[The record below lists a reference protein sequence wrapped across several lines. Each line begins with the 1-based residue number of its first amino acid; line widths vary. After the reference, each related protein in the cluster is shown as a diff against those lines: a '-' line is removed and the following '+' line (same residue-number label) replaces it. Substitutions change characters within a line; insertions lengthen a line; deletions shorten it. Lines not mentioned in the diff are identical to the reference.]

1 MTTLSGCGTAIVTP
15 FTDDGA
21 VDWPALK
28 ALVEW
33 QVAEGIDFIVACG
46 TTGEAQTLTDDER
59 VQVVAAARLAVAGRV
74 PVMAGAT
81 SNDTRRAVEE
91 VGRMCDAGADVILTA
106 SPYYN
111 RPTQDGLRR
120 HFEAVADASPR
131 PVVLYNVPG
140 RAGVNLLPATAVAL
154 AAHANVVGIKEAAGD
169 MHQALELLRLRPDG
183 FRVFSGDDWMALP
196 LCAAGGDGLI
206 SVASNELPREVT
218 ELVRLARTYEDEG
231 LKVVFVSADFTEDLP
246 NARTFLAQQGVDWP
260 TWYKTGSDQAF
271 IDALS
276 PKWTGALPG
285 TFIYDA
291 QGKLRDSW
299 EGKATYAKMENSV
312 RPVLSLPPVT
322 QVETDTTSK
331 ESRS

>member
-33 QVAEGIDFIVACG
+33 QVAEGVDFIVACG

-218 ELVRLARTYEDEG
+218 ELVRLARTAD
-231 LKVVFVSADFTEDLP
+231 LAAARDLLWQLMPLLDANFVESNPIPVKAALAMMGRIRNVLRLPLVPAQPATSARLRQELQRLDVRLP
-246 NARTFLAQQGVDWP
+246 Q
-260 TWYKTGSDQAF
+260 
-271 IDALS
+271 
-276 PKWTGALPG
+276 
-285 TFIYDA
+285 
-291 QGKLRDSW
+291 
-299 EGKATYAKMENSV
+299 
-312 RPVLSLPPVT
+312 
-322 QVETDTTSK
+322 
-331 ESRS
+331 

>member
-59 VQVVAAARLAVAGRV
+59 VQVVAAAREAAAGRI

-91 VGRMCDAGADVILTA
+91 VRRMCDAGADVILTA

-206 SVASNELPREVT
+206 SVASNELPRQVT
-218 ELVRLARTYEDEG
+218 ELVRLARTGD
-231 LKVVFVSADFTEDLP
+231 LAAARDLLWQLMPLLDANFVESNPIPVKAALAMMGRIRNVLRLPLVPAQPATSARLRQELQRLDVRLP
-246 NARTFLAQQGVDWP
+246 
-260 TWYKTGSDQAF
+260 S
-271 IDALS
+271 
-276 PKWTGALPG
+276 
-285 TFIYDA
+285 
-291 QGKLRDSW
+291 
-299 EGKATYAKMENSV
+299 
-312 RPVLSLPPVT
+312 
-322 QVETDTTSK
+322 
-331 ESRS
+331 

>member
-33 QVAEGIDFIVACG
+33 QVVEGIDFIVACG

-218 ELVRLARTYEDEG
+218 ELVRLARTAD
-231 LKVVFVSADFTEDLP
+231 LAAARDLLWQLMPLLDANFVESNPIPVKAALAMMGRIRNVLRLPLVPAQPATSARLRQELQRLDVRLP
-246 NARTFLAQQGVDWP
+246 Q
-260 TWYKTGSDQAF
+260 
-271 IDALS
+271 
-276 PKWTGALPG
+276 
-285 TFIYDA
+285 
-291 QGKLRDSW
+291 
-299 EGKATYAKMENSV
+299 
-312 RPVLSLPPVT
+312 
-322 QVETDTTSK
+322 
-331 ESRS
+331 

>member
-59 VQVVAAARLAVAGRV
+59 VQVVAAVRQAAAGRV

-91 VGRMCDAGADVILTA
+91 VRRMCDAGADVILTA

-154 AAHANVVGIKEAAGD
+154 AAHANVIGIKEAAGD

-196 LCAAGGDGLI
+196 LCACRRRRPDLGRVERTAARAHRAGAPG
-206 SVASNELPREVT
+206 AHRRPR
-218 ELVRLARTYEDEG
+218 RRPRRSSG
-231 LKVVFVSADFTEDLP
+231 SSC
-246 NARTFLAQQGVDWP
+246 RCSMP
-260 TWYKTGSDQAF
+260 TSS
-271 IDALS
+271 S
-276 PKWTGALPG
+276 PIP
-285 TFIYDA
+285 F
-291 QGKLRDSW
+291 
-299 EGKATYAKMENSV
+299 
-312 RPVLSLPPVT
+312 P
-322 QVETDTTSK
+322 
-331 ESRS
+331 

>member
-1 MTTLSGCGTAIVTP
+1 MSRLSGCGTAIVTP

-21 VDWPALK
+21 VDWPAFT

-59 VQVVAAARLAVAGRV
+59 VEVVGVAKGAAAGRV

-91 VGRMCDAGADVILTA
+91 VRRMCDAGADVILTA

-120 HFEAVADASPR
+120 HFEAVAEASAR

-140 RAGVNLLPATAVAL
+140 RAGVNLLPATAVML
-154 AAHANVVGIKEAAGD
+154 AAHANVIGIKEAAGD
-169 MHQALELLRLRPDG
+169 MHQALELLRLRPEG
-183 FRVFSGDDWMALP
+183 FRIFSGDDWMALP
-196 LCAAGGDGLI
+196 LCASGGDGLI

-218 ELVRLARTYEDEG
+218 ELVRLARTGELDGARELLWKLMPLLDANFIESNPIPVKAALALMG
-231 LKVVFVSADFTEDLP
+231 RIRNVLRLP
-246 NARTFLAQQGVDWP
+246 LVPAQPATTARLRQELGRLNVR
-260 TWYKTGSDQAF
+260 
-271 IDALS
+271 LS
-276 PKWTGALPG
+276 
-285 TFIYDA
+285 
-291 QGKLRDSW
+291 Q
-299 EGKATYAKMENSV
+299 
-312 RPVLSLPPVT
+312 
-322 QVETDTTSK
+322 
-331 ESRS
+331 

>member
-15 FTDDGA
+15 FTDEGG

-59 VQVVAAARLAVAGRV
+59 VEVVAAARQAVAGRV

-91 VGRMCDAGADVILTA
+91 VRRMCDAGADVILTA

-111 RPTQDGLRR
+111 RPTQEGLRR
-120 HFEAVADASPR
+120 HFEAVADASAR

-140 RAGVNLLPATAVAL
+140 RAGVNLLPATAVTL
-154 AAHANVVGIKEAAGD
+154 AAHANVIGIKEAAGD
-169 MHQALELLRLRPDG
+169 MHQALELLRIRPDG

-196 LCAAGGDGLI
+196 LCASGGDGLI
-206 SVASNELPREVT
+206 SVASNELPRELT
-218 ELVRLARTYEDEG
+218 ELVRLARSAELGAARG
-231 LKVVFVSADFTEDLP
+231 LQ
-246 NARTFLAQQGVDWP
+246 R
-260 TWYKTGSDQAF
+260 
-271 IDALS
+271 
-276 PKWTGALPG
+276 
-285 TFIYDA
+285 
-291 QGKLRDSW
+291 KL
-299 EGKATYAKMENSV
+299 
-312 RPVLSLPPVT
+312 LPPLNANFIKSNPIPVKAALAMMGRIRNVLRLPLVPA
-322 QVETDTTSK
+322 QPATSARLRQ
-331 ESRS
+331 ELARLNVRLLQ

>member
-15 FTDDGA
+15 FTDEGG

-59 VQVVAAARLAVAGRV
+59 VEVVAAARQAVAGRV

-91 VGRMCDAGADVILTA
+91 VRRMCDAGADVILTA

-111 RPTQDGLRR
+111 RPTQEGLRR
-120 HFEAVADASPR
+120 HFEAVADASAR

-140 RAGVNLLPATAVAL
+140 RAGVNLLPATAVTL
-154 AAHANVVGIKEAAGD
+154 AAHANVIGIKEAAGD
-169 MHQALELLRLRPDG
+169 MHQALELLRVRPDG

-196 LCAAGGDGLI
+196 LCASGGDGLI
-206 SVASNELPREVT
+206 SVASNELPRELT
-218 ELVRLARTYEDEG
+218 ELVRLARSAELGAARG
-231 LKVVFVSADFTEDLP
+231 LQWKLLPLLDANFIESNPIPVKAALAMMGRIRNVLRLPLVPAQPATSARLRQEL
-246 NARTFLAQQGVDWP
+246 ARL
-260 TWYKTGSDQAF
+260 
-271 IDALS
+271 
-276 PKWTGALPG
+276 
-285 TFIYDA
+285 
-291 QGKLRDSW
+291 
-299 EGKATYAKMENSV
+299 NV
-312 RPVLSLPPVT
+312 RLL
-322 QVETDTTSK
+322 Q
-331 ESRS
+331 

>member
-1 MTTLSGCGTAIVTP
+1 MQDGPPAGRSAVPASYHPPVPTARFLP
-15 FTDDGA
+15 R
-21 VDWPALK
+21 L
-28 ALVEW
+28 ALVALLAFTLGACARKETVS
-33 QVAEGIDFIVACG
+33 QAPPDSLNAEQLVFTAVSPDSLPLI
-46 TTGEAQTLTDDER
+46 
-59 VQVVAAARLAVAGRV
+59 VAAAG
-74 PVMAGAT
+74 GKAT
-81 SNDTRRAVEE
+81 LVNVWASWCEPCREE
-91 VGRMCDAGADVILTA
+91 I
-106 SPYYN
+106 P
-111 RPTQDGLRR
+111 
-120 HFEAVADASPR
+120 
-131 PVVLYNVPG
+131 
-140 RAGVNLLPATAVAL
+140 
-154 AAHANVVGIKEAAGD
+154 
-169 MHQALELLRLRPDG
+169 
-183 FRVFSGDDWMALP
+183 
-196 LCAAGGDGLI
+196 
-206 SVASNELPREVT
+206 

-260 TWYKTGSDQAF
+260 TWYKTGSDQSF

-322 QVETDTTSK
+322 EVETDTTSK

>member
-33 QVAEGIDFIVACG
+33 QVVEGIDFIVACG

-59 VQVVAAARLAVAGRV
+59 AQVVATSKQAAGGRV

-91 VGRMCDAGADVILTA
+91 TRRMCDAGADFILSA

-111 RPTQDGLRR
+111 RPTQEGLRR
-120 HFEAVADASPR
+120 HFEAVADVSAR

-140 RAGVNLLPATAVAL
+140 RAGVNLLPATAVTL
-154 AAHANVVGIKEAAGD
+154 AAHANIIGIKEAAGD
-169 MHQALELLRLRPDG
+169 MHQALELLRVRPDG

-196 LCAAGGDGLI
+196 LCASGGDGLI
-206 SVASNELPREVT
+206 SVFFRKIGKIRKFP
-218 ELVRLARTYEDEG
+218 
-231 LKVVFVSADFTEDLP
+231 P
-246 NARTFLAQQGVDWP
+246 NGHD
-260 TWYKTGSDQAF
+260 
-271 IDALS
+271 
-276 PKWTGALPG
+276 
-285 TFIYDA
+285 
-291 QGKLRDSW
+291 
-299 EGKATYAKMENSV
+299 M
-312 RPVLSLPPVT
+312 
-322 QVETDTTSK
+322 
-331 ESRS
+331 

>member
-218 ELVRLARTYEDEG
+218 ELVRLARTAD
-231 LKVVFVSADFTEDLP
+231 LAAARDLLWQLMPLLDANFVESNPIPVKAALAMMGRIRNVLRLPLVPAQPATSARLRQELQRLDVRLP
-246 NARTFLAQQGVDWP
+246 R
-260 TWYKTGSDQAF
+260 
-271 IDALS
+271 
-276 PKWTGALPG
+276 
-285 TFIYDA
+285 
-291 QGKLRDSW
+291 
-299 EGKATYAKMENSV
+299 
-312 RPVLSLPPVT
+312 
-322 QVETDTTSK
+322 
-331 ESRS
+331 

>member
-218 ELVRLARTYEDEG
+218 ELVRLARTAD
-231 LKVVFVSADFTEDLP
+231 LAAARDLLWQLMPLLDANFVESNPIPVKAALAMMGRIRNVLRLPLVPAQPATSARLRQELQRLDVRLP
-246 NARTFLAQQGVDWP
+246 Q
-260 TWYKTGSDQAF
+260 
-271 IDALS
+271 
-276 PKWTGALPG
+276 
-285 TFIYDA
+285 
-291 QGKLRDSW
+291 
-299 EGKATYAKMENSV
+299 
-312 RPVLSLPPVT
+312 
-322 QVETDTTSK
+322 
-331 ESRS
+331 